1 MMGFGFR
8 FGGLAL
14 DERLTCR
21 AEGLRP
27 VAHLVLGASSQL
39 GKRKGCAHGRE
50 DWVVTKASSSLRRH
64 QDASFAG
71 SEESK
76 DRIGFWGCQ
85 GDYSNSAFEA
95 GCAEV
100 GRNMRESA
108 EKFTGVVGVRR
119 VSRQPGV
126 NCSIACRVNTRFTS
140 KSVHFKSG
148 IITKHPL
155 NLMKGWLP
163 FKKVSPS

>member
-8 FGGLAL
+8 FDGLAL

-21 AEGLRP
+21 AECLCP
-27 VAHLVLGASSQL
+27 VAHLVLGAGSQL

-50 DWVVTKASSSLRRH
+50 DWVVAKASSSLGSH

-71 SEESK
+71 SEEAMHGT
-76 DRIGFWGCQ
+76 GFWCSQ
-85 GDYSNSAFEA
+85 GHHSNSAFEA

-108 EKFTGVVGVRR
+108 EKFAGVVGVGRIPW
-119 VSRQPGV
+119 QPGV
-126 NCSIACRVNTRFTS
+126 NCSIAGRVNTRFTGE
-140 KSVHFKSG
+140 SVHFKSG
-148 IITKHPL
+148 IIT
-155 NLMKGWLP
+155 
-163 FKKVSPS
+163 